1 MAEQSVAEQTTP
13 IQPKKLFLSYKWMHY
28 FFTDSSSADYEVL
41 APLQQRAVWIA
52 VAILLQAANEI
63 PNIAA
68 ISALIPFL
76 LILGSFFALWMGIK
90 PARANKTQRS
100 QLDTFFAHWR
110 DNKRTKAKKSTRDTK
125 TLARSGEQG
134 PKLWQRAILV
144 IAFLVTI
151 AGGYECISTVINC
164 LSAPQFSNDG
174 TSLDTNAAILLTQGR
189 NPYTDSNIP
198 ELVRRFTIEPNW
210 TTPLRQGQLANRLD
224 YPSMAELQS
233 ILNTSLKAGS
243 VPEFEAKVSYPAL
256 SFLTLLPFALVQND
270 NVLPLYLLCY
280 ILIVFVAWKSVRRE
294 LRPWVLL
301 LSMANVGMWSSTWG
315 GNLDVLYT
323 LFLVVSWLKR
333 DLRWTSAVFL
343 GLAIATKQIA
353 WYFVPFYAIMALRH
367 YGWKE
372 ACYRLAITG
381 GVALAINLPFIMWNY
396 QAFFAGVMAPI
407 SDPMFPMG
415 VGLVSFSTAHFIP
428 YLPEKVYSLLEYS
441 GFALSLIAYWR
452 TCKERPESAWL
463 FAIMPLFLAWRSLS
477 SYFYCVAFPAF
488 MMLSAKTQPARQ
500 HAFSYVNVK
509 AREQASRRIPTSVSI

>member
-1 MAEQSVAEQTTP
+1 MAQRSVLEQTTQT
-13 IQPKKLFLSYKWMHY
+13 QPQRQFLSYKWMNY
-28 FFTDSSSADYEVL
+28 FFTDGSSPDSEDIAR
-41 APLQQRAVWIA
+41 LQRRAVWIA

-63 PNIAA
+63 PRIASV
-68 ISALIPFL
+68 SALIPFI
-76 LILGSFFALWMGIK
+76 LILSSFFALWQALR
-90 PARANKTQRS
+90 PE
-100 QLDTFFAHWR
+100 
-110 DNKRTKAKKSTRDTK
+110 KAKKTRTATSHAELRTRPWQRVILIITLMV
-125 TLARSGEQG
+125 TLAGSYQG
-134 PKLWQRAILV
+134 I
-144 IAFLVTI
+144 
-151 AGGYECISTVINC
+151 ETVIGC
-164 LSAPQFSNDG
+164 LSSPQFSNDG

-198 ELVRRFTIEPNW
+198 ELVRRFTIQPNW

-233 ILNTSLKAGS
+233 ILNTSLKAGN
-243 VPEFEAKVSYPAL
+243 VPEFEARVSYPAL

-280 ILIVFVAWKSVRRE
+280 ILIVFIAWKTVRRE

-323 LFLVVSWLKR
+323 LFLVVAWLKR
-333 DLRWTSAVFL
+333 DRHWLSAVFL

-353 WYFVPFYAIMALRH
+353 WYFVPFYAIMALQH

-372 ACYRLAITG
+372 ACSRLAIAG
-381 GVALAINLPFIMWNY
+381 GIALAINLPFIMWDY
-396 QAFFAGVMAPI
+396 RAFFAGVMAPI

-415 VGLVSFSTAHFIP
+415 VGLVSLSTGHLIP
-428 YLPEKVYSLLEYS
+428 YLPERVYSLLEYI
-441 GFALSLIAYWR
+441 GFGLSLIAYWR
-452 TCKERPESAWL
+452 TCKARPETALL

-488 MMLSAKTQPARQ
+488 MLLSAQTQTVRQ
-500 HAFSYVNVK
+500 HAFSYLPAHK
-509 AREQASRRIPTSVSI
+509 QSERSLPTSVSI